1 MFLPKVAGHGVSV
14 GGEGCLC
21 WEGGGHV
28 VVVTHV
34 VITGTQGPIVTTL
47 IMIKV
52 CISKKK

>member
-14 GGEGCLC
+14 GGEGGLC

-28 VVVTHV
+28 VVATHV